1 MPAEDI
7 CILDHNSRDGSTDP
21 QNLPVGV
28 HVRQIHGDE
37 TFSPMDFMNRQ
48 VDLQIHRLLMAGYR
62 CVFFTEVDE
71 IVTADPEVYPGG
83 LAEYFRQFLA
93 NSSVDVVQVTGCQ
106 LAHVSEGSVELEPPI
121 DMTQP
126 ILQQR
131 NFWYNKPVSF
141 PVPNRN
147 IVYLI

>member
-93 NSSVDVVQVTGCQ
+93 NSSVDVVQVTRQRGLCRIGAAHRHDPTY
-106 LAHVSEGSVELEPPI
+106 LAAEKLLVPRHHV
-121 DMTQP
+121 
-126 ILQQR
+126 QQACK
-131 NFWYNKPVSF
+131 FSCA
-141 PVPNRN
+141 
-147 IVYLI
+147 